1 MYKRITTFLL
11 TLSLLIGC
19 LCGAQA
25 RSLSRAEVYEAL
37 QQELHRYLDGDD
49 AMPPEELTAGF
60 QSLGAYKKSAAFSYY
75 TAILRDTETD
85 IFEQL
90 ELYTSL
96 MRLDEDF
103 CALLTE
109 AEFPSVDELEAYA
122 LGRQA
127 EAAGDWPSAVTY
139 YEQSIAVLDSMLR
152 LAQLR
157 MAGAAAA
164 PTPAAS
170 ASGESAAELTL
181 SVKYSKYSGIVTLKW
196 SEAPG
201 AATYR
206 VLRATGRG
214 EGMKQLKPITTTPAL
229 NHTDDSCYRGFY
241 YSYQVEALN
250 AQGKVCGQSPILSI
264 YTATDPTATP
274 KPTVSQP
281 TAAPTPRPTVSQPTA
296 EPTVT
301 AGTVFIPEEEDS
313 GSGSNVFVPEE
324 DDLPELVVSPNPT
337 SSVFVPEEDSGS
349 GSNVFIPE

>member
-1 MYKRITTFLL
+1 MHKRITTFLL
-11 TLSLLIGC
+11 ILSLLIGC

-25 RSLSRAEVYEAL
+25 GSLSRAEVYEAL
-37 QQELHRYLDGDD
+37 QEELHRYLDGDD
-49 AMPPEELTAGF
+49 AMLPEELTAGF

-75 TAILRDTETD
+75 AAILRDTEAD
-85 IFEQL
+85 VFDQL
-90 ELYTSL
+90 DLYTSL

-103 CALLTE
+103 CVLLTE
-109 AEFPSVDELEAYA
+109 AEFPSVDEVEAYA

-127 EAAGDWPSAVTY
+127 EAAGDWPSAITY

-157 MAGAAAA
+157 MARAAAA
-164 PTPAAS
+164 PTPAA
-170 ASGESAAELTL
+170 AVSGMSVTELSL

-201 AATYR
+201 AASYR

-214 EGMKQLKPITTTPAL
+214 DGMKQPKPITTVPAL

-250 AQGKVCGQSPILSI
+250 AQGEVCGQSPIRSI

-274 KPTVSQP
+274 KPTVAQP
-281 TAAPTPRPTVSQPTA
+281 TAAPTR
-296 EPTVT
+296 T

-313 GSGSNVFVPEE
+313 GSGSNIFVPEE

-337 SSVFVPEEDSGS
+337 SSVFAPEEDSGS

>member
-1 MYKRITTFLL
+1 MRKQITIFLL
-11 TLSLLIGC
+11 ILSLLSGC

-25 RSLSRAEVYEAL
+25 GSLSRAEVYEAL
-37 QQELHRYLDGDD
+37 QQELHRCLDGDD
-49 AMPPEELTAGF
+49 AMPLEELTAGF
-60 QSLGAYKKSAAFSYY
+60 QALGAYKKSAAFSYY
-75 TAILRDTETD
+75 VAILRDTEAEV
-85 IFEQL
+85 FEQL

-96 MRLDEDF
+96 IRLDEDF

-127 EAAGDWPSAVTY
+127 EAAGDWPSAIAC
-139 YEQSIAVLDSMLR
+139 YEESIAVLDSMLR

-157 MAGAAAA
+157 MAGATAGPA

-170 ASGESAAELTL
+170 ASEERVAELTL

-196 SEAPG
+196 SEAAD
-201 AATYR
+201 AAIYR

-214 EGMKQLKPITTTPAL
+214 DGMKQLKPLTTVPAL
-229 NHTDDSCYRGFY
+229 NHMDDSCYRGYY

-250 AQGKVCGQSPILSI
+250 AQGEVCGLSPILSI

-281 TAAPTPRPTVSQPTA
+281 TAEPTPRPTVSQPTA
-296 EPTVT
+296 A

-349 GSNVFIPE
+349 GGNVFIPE